1 MTEVL
6 RVEQLTK
13 KFSRFTGI
21 ENLNFM
27 VKSGEIV
34 GLLGPNG
41 AGKTTTFQIL
51 SGLMPADSGR
61 VYIEGES
68 LTRENR
74 THYPWMAF
82 LSERNPLPEN
92 FSVTDYLLYRAR
104 LKGISN
110 PRQAVE
116 NVLQHCDLQR
126 QARHRRVGKLSKGF
140 RQRVGIADA
149 LLGLPKLL
157 LLDEPTIG
165 LDPYQIHEVRELLV
179 HLQGQTLM
187 ISSHILSELEAIC
200 SRFLVLNGGKL
211 VADGTLSTLMRK
223 FLPQERISLLLE
235 RNSGTMANIRG
246 ELQSLFS
253 SFQGV
258 VQSVESLGE
267 HLARVELEFPRK
279 WTRNEIDEVL
289 SPTEFKILEQK
300 LHEKRLEDLFLAITK
315 RHWEEKS
322 S

>member
-6 RVEQLTK
+6 KVEQLTK

-21 ENLNFM
+21 ENLNFT

-61 VYIEGES
+61 VYIDGES

-104 LKGISN
+104 LKGILN
-110 PRQAVE
+110 PQQAVE
-116 NVLQHCDLQR
+116 SVLQHCDLQR

-149 LLGLPKLL
+149 LLGAPKLL

-187 ISSHILSELEAIC
+187 ISSHVLSELEAIC

-211 VADGTLSTLMRK
+211 VADGTLATLTRK

-235 RNSGTMANIRG
+235 NDWDAMADIRG
-246 ELQSLFS
+246 ELHRLFT

-258 VQSVESLGE
+258 VDSVESLGE
-267 HLARVELEFPRK
+267 HLVRVELDFPRK
-279 WTRNEIDEVL
+279 LVRKELEEIL
-289 SPTEFKILEQK
+289 GPKGIKILEYK
-300 LHEKRLEDLFLAITK
+300 LREKRLEDLFLAITK